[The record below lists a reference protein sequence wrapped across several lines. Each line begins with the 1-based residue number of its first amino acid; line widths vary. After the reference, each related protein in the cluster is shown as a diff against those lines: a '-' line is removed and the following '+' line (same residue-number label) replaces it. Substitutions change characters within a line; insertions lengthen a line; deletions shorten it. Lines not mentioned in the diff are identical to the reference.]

1 MKLSWASTFLLVVA
15 ATLQAKDNFTFGP
28 VPPPSSFPELPAQ
41 TNPVVAPKPVFVPP
55 SRLNAL
61 VPLPASRTIPSFQAM
76 KPLPAAPEVVT
87 PPKKE
92 PLPKPVV
99 VAKPVVKSP
108 PPPVIASKPA
118 PAPTIEPTP
127 TPTPPPT
134 KPAGAT
140 LLTSPGGGGL
150 DGKLVMVDEAG
161 RFAVINFPL
170 GQMPET
176 NQALTVS
183 RRGVKVGEVL
193 VTGPQRDD
201 SIVADVVSGELRV
214 GDEVRRR

>member
-1 MKLSWASTFLLVVA
+1 M
-15 ATLQAKDNFTFGP
+15 LQAKDQYTFGS

-41 TNPVVAPKPVFVPP
+41 TNPGVPPKPVFVPP
-55 SRLNAL
+55 SSLNAL
-61 VPLPASRTIPSFQAM
+61 VPLPASRTIPSFPAM
-76 KPLPAAPEVVT
+76 KPLLVAPEMVVS
-87 PPKKE
+87 PKKE
-92 PLPKPVV
+92 PPAKPVV
-99 VAKPVVKSP
+99 AAKSVVKSP
-108 PPPVIASKPA
+108 PPPVVAPKPVPVPALA
-118 PAPTIEPTP
+118 PAIEP

-140 LLTSPGGGGL
+140 LLTSPSGGGL

-170 GQMPET
+170 GQMPDT
-176 NQALTVS
+176 NQALTVF

-214 GDEVRRR
+214 RDEVRRR

>member
-1 MKLSWASTFLLVVA
+1 MKQTTQIANDYFRQIAVLTAEILDS
-15 ATLQAKDNFTFGP
+15 
-28 VPPPSSFPELPAQ
+28 LPIERTPQ
-41 TNPVVAPKPVFVPP
+41 P
-55 SRLNAL
+55 LDYAL
-61 VPLPASRTIPSFQAM
+61 DAL
-76 KPLPAAPEVVT
+76 
-87 PPKKE
+87 
-92 PLPKPVV
+92 
-99 VAKPVVKSP
+99 
-108 PPPVIASKPA
+108 A
-118 PAPTIEPTP
+118 PAIEP

-140 LLTSPGGGGL
+140 LLTSPSGGGL

-170 GQMPET
+170 GQMPDT
-176 NQALTVS
+176 NQALTVF

-214 GDEVRRR
+214 RDEVRRR